1 MNHFNLKRAIS
12 VFLVSALLVSA
23 LPVSVSA
30 VEANTDKEE
39 VVYVNLDNDGSVRE
53 INVVNIFGGNTEG
66 VIVDYGKYLDVRNMT
81 TTDTIDFSGDAIKIH
96 SSAEKLYYEGKL
108 ESTLMPWDIQIR
120 YFLDGREYS
129 AEEIAGKS
137 GEIKITVRITQNQ
150 KYRGDFY
157 DNYAL
162 QASLSFDTDQCKN
175 IVAPDATVANVG
187 SKKQLTYTILPGK
200 GADIEITAEVSEF
213 EMDGIS
219 INGIPLN
226 LNIEVDDEEL
236 MEQVTELLDAISQLD
251 DGAAELHDGVFD
263 LQDGAQSDLK
273 SGVNDLQD
281 GAGQLH
287 DGAADLKDGGSTLQD
302 GAADLQNGV
311 NALDEGIHSL
321 NSGIGQMQE
330 ALNTLNRQSPELVN
344 GSASFQAALTQLQEA
359 LNGAALTT
367 EDLSAL
373 TDASSAM
380 KAGINDLVNGIT
392 ALQNHVNFDAYKDV
406 MAQNGLDIDGL
417 QQKNESAINGL
428 EGLIM
433 SLSTQIEDLKK
444 AGVDTSEIEAQVSQ
458 LSDIISLLA
467 ANNASIGGT
476 ESYLQT
482 VSSNLSSLL
491 QGATALQGNYG
502 TFDGKIEELVNK
514 IGGLA
519 YQMSELSSA
528 INTLVSEYGKL
539 DQGIKDYTEA
549 VARIVAGYSQ
559 ITDGASRLVAG
570 SSALKTGSE
579 SLYSGTGELLSGIV
593 EIYDGTGTLKD
604 GTGTLDDGVAELLS
618 GIAQLYDGAGELKDG
633 TSAMREE
640 TAGMDTEITDKID
653 ELIETVTGGD
663 FEVASF
669 VSDKNTNVQSVQFV
683 IKADGVQTEEV
694 SEVTEEMPKKLTVWQ
709 KFLNL
714 FGLYRE
720 N

>member
-491 QGATALQGNYG
+491 QGATALQENYG

-519 YQMSELSSA
+519 Y
-528 INTLVSEYGKL
+528 
-539 DQGIKDYTEA
+539 
-549 VARIVAGYSQ
+549 
-559 ITDGASRLVAG
+559 
-570 SSALKTGSE
+570 
-579 SLYSGTGELLSGIV
+579 
-593 EIYDGTGTLKD
+593 
-604 GTGTLDDGVAELLS
+604 
-618 GIAQLYDGAGELKDG
+618 
-633 TSAMREE
+633 
-640 TAGMDTEITDKID
+640 
-653 ELIETVTGGD
+653 
-663 FEVASF
+663 
-669 VSDKNTNVQSVQFV
+669 
-683 IKADGVQTEEV
+683 
-694 SEVTEEMPKKLTVWQ
+694 
-709 KFLNL
+709 
-714 FGLYRE
+714 
-720 N
+720 